1 MNRTATLIVATLLAA
16 PGLIHAD
23 TVRGTLAGKLTVQAD
38 QQGSGEALVGIDDL
52 LGVDLA
58 GDSRFF
64 KGIEVAITIPREVR
78 RFRDLLALFIY
89 TNVKPE
95 PSKQVSR
102 YTGTQAGFVVLPPTA
117 KAYVNIPLANNSI
130 EPSAETITL
139 PVAIAPDQFPII
151 LAVLPLEKG
160 IPGSIEASQ
169 FTISASPILRN
180 EGLLKLTINEGGS
193 PPTLPFDL
201 SIDDQPELFPQPD
214 GYILPTGLH
223 HLRITSDNY
232 TEQFQ
237 TFGIDQGA
245 TTKVNLTLVRPV
257 PKLIFEV
264 PDIAAVYLDG
274 QLLSPPPR
282 TPIVVKEGSHVIQFK
297 LGNYSLTKTI
307 TAEKGKTYKITLFLD
322 ISVQEN

>member
-1 MNRTATLIVATLLAA
+1 MNRTAKLIVGTLLVATGFA
-16 PGLIHAD
+16 HAD
-23 TVRGTLAGKLTVQAD
+23 TVRGTLVGRLTVQAD
-38 QQGSGEALVGIDDL
+38 QESGETLVGIDDL

-58 GDSRFF
+58 SDTRFF
-64 KGIEVAITIPREVR
+64 KGVEVAISIPREVR

-95 PSKQVSR
+95 PSQEVGR
-102 YTGTQAGFVVLPPTA
+102 YTGDQAGFVVLPPTA
-117 KAYVNIPLANNSI
+117 KAYINIPLATNSI

-139 PVAIAPDQFPII
+139 PVAIAANQFPII

-160 IPGSIEASQ
+160 IPGSIESSKFA
-169 FTISASPILRN
+169 ISARPVLRN
-180 EGLLKLTINEGGS
+180 EGLLRLTLNEGGS

-201 SIDDQPELFPQPD
+201 SIDDQQEPFPQPD
-214 GYILPTGLH
+214 GYVLPTGLH
-223 HLRITSDNY
+223 HLRITSDYY

-257 PKLIFEV
+257 PKLIFEA
-264 PDIAAVYLDG
+264 PAIASVYLDG
-274 QLLSPPPR
+274 QLLTPLPR
-282 TPIVVKEGSHVIQFK
+282 TPMVVKEGTHVIQFK
-297 LGNYSLTKTI
+297 FGDYSLTKTI
-307 TAEKGKTYKITLFLD
+307 TVEKGKTYKISLFLD

>member
-1 MNRTATLIVATLLAA
+1 MNRTAKLIVATLLAVA
-16 PGLIHAD
+16 GFVHAD
-23 TVRGTLAGKLTVQAD
+23 TVRGTVVGSLRVQPD
-38 QQGSGEALVGIDDL
+38 HGSGQALVGIDEL

-58 GDSRFF
+58 SDSRFF
-64 KGIEVAITIPREVR
+64 KGVEVAITIPPEVR

-89 TNVKPE
+89 TNVEPA
-95 PSKQVSR
+95 PSKAVSR
-102 YTGTQAGFVVLPPTA
+102 YTGNQAGFVVLPPTA
-117 KAYVNIPLANNSI
+117 KAYINIPLTANGI

-139 PVAIAPDQFPII
+139 PVAIEPSQFPII
-151 LAVLPLEKG
+151 LAVFPLEKG
-160 IPGSIEASQ
+160 IPGSIESSEFA
-169 FTISASPILRN
+169 ISASPILRD

-193 PPTLPFDL
+193 PPTLPFNL
-201 SIDDQPELFPQPD
+201 SIDDQPEPFPQPD

-223 HLRITSDNY
+223 HLRITSDYY

-264 PDIAAVYLDG
+264 PDIASVYLDG
-274 QLLSPPPR
+274 HLLNPPPR
-282 TPIVVKEGSHVIQFK
+282 TPMVVKEGTHVIQFK
-297 LGNYSLTKTI
+297 FGDYSLTKTI
-307 TAEKGKTYKITLFLD
+307 TVEKGKTYKISLFLD